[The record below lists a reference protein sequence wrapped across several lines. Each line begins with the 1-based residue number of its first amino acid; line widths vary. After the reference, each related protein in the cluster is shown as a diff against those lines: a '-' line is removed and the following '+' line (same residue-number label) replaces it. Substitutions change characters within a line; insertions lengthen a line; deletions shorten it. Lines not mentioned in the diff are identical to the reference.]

1 MLKNIIFLIESKYK
15 NDIDFEKDFGI
26 ARSTVS
32 AWRKGKLKS
41 YRKMQNDIA
50 NFFGVSSDWLAG
62 NEQKNKPTAER
73 SELDK
78 MLQNPEM
85 KELHD
90 ILLKLSPAGI
100 QKVKDFA
107 HFQHEQEIKQK
118 P

>member
-1 MLKNIIFLIESKYK
+1 MDIMLKNIIFLIESKYK

-73 SELDK
+73 SELINKILTVCDGLPEDK
-78 MLQNPEM
+78 QT
-85 KELHD
+85 EL
-90 ILLKLSPAGI
+90 LEYAKYLVA
-100 QKVKDFA
+100 KD
-107 HFQHEQEIKQK
+107 K
-118 P
+118 